1 MNQYIRDKS
10 EEHEVE
16 GAKKAKIRYPELET
30 KQHEDRLRHIEVT
43 NVLVI
48 LRIFSLFVF

>member
-10 EEHEVE
+10 AEQEVE

-30 KQHEDRLRHIEVT
+30 KQHEDRLRHLEVKKD
-43 NVLVI
+43 L
-48 LRIFSLFVF
+48 LIFLF